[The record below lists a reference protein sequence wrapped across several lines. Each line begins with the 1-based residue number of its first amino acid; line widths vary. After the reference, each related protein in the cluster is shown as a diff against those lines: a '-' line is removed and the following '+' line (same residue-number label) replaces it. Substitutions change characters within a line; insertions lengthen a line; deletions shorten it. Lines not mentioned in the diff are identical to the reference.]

1 MSRSYNTSDVFR
13 VEPLTKV
20 DRQLAV
26 KAERWSVKVQLA
38 TGIEDVFF
46 FRATWHSETKW
57 SWKEVGTLFGV
68 DNGVKG
74 LRK

>member
-26 KAERWSVKVQLA
+26 KAERRSIKVQLA
-38 TGIEDVFF
+38 TGIEDPFWF
-46 FRATWHSETKW
+46 KATGHSDTRW
-57 SWKEVGTLFGV
+57 SWKEVGALFGV